1 MRNTILT
8 LAFTAGTIAAT
19 ACAAQSAPAAPSSR
33 VDTAA
38 ANRAALSATLATQ
51 TQQTTTAPA
60 HPETMNRGPQ
70 RRGGAMRA
78 VTRAEAI
85 ADADARFARM
95 DSDGDG
101 ILTAAERRSFR
112 EERREAMRERREQRM
127 AAQGGAQGAD
137 HANPRRDADR
147 GARGGMGRADRQR
160 AGAGR
165 DDGVVTR
172 AEFSDRAAQRFD
184 RMDANRDGRLD
195 ASERPGGRA
204 MRRGPGR
211 GRHHAMG
218 ATASPTRDE
227 ADRADAATTG
237 E

>member
-1 MRNTILT
+1 MRKTILT

-33 VDTAA
+33 ADTAA

-51 TQQTTTAPA
+51 THETTAPA
-60 HPETMNRGPQ
+60 RPETMNRGPQ

-85 ADADARFARM
+85 AEADARFARM

-127 AAQGGAQGAD
+127 AAQGGAPGAD
-137 HANPRRDADR
+137 HANPRRDPDR
-147 GARGGMGRADRQR
+147 GARGGMGRGDRQR

-218 ATASPTRDE
+218 ATASPARDE

>member
-1 MRNTILT
+1 MRKTILT

-33 VDTAA
+33 ADTAA

-51 TQQTTTAPA
+51 TQETTAPA
-60 HPETMNRGPQ
+60 RPEMMNRGPQ
-70 RRGGAMRA
+70 RRGGPMRA

-127 AAQGGAQGAD
+127 AAQGGAAGAD
-137 HANPRRDADR
+137 HANARRDPDR

-227 ADRADAATTG
+227 ADRAVAATTG

>member
-1 MRNTILT
+1 MRKTILT

-33 VDTAA
+33 ADTAA

-51 TQQTTTAPA
+51 TQETTAPA
-60 HPETMNRGPQ
+60 RPEMMNRGPQ
-70 RRGGAMRA
+70 RRGGPMRA

-112 EERREAMRERREQRM
+112 EERREAMRERREQRR
-127 AAQGGAQGAD
+127 AAQGGAAGAD
-137 HANPRRDADR
+137 HANTRRDPDR

-218 ATASPTRDE
+218 ATASPAPEE

>member
-1 MRNTILT
+1 MRKTILT

-19 ACAAQSAPAAPSSR
+19 ACAAQSAPTAPNSR
-33 VDTAA
+33 ADTAA

-51 TQQTTTAPA
+51 TQETTAPA
-60 HPETMNRGPQ
+60 RPEMMNRGPQ
-70 RRGGAMRA
+70 RRGGPMRA

-127 AAQGGAQGAD
+127 AAQGGAAGAD
-137 HANPRRDADR
+137 HANPRRDPDR

-218 ATASPTRDE
+218 ATASPAQDE